1 MKEFRFGYED
11 GYIGSTYNLSGKLL
25 PLIGIRRGIERP
37 DKIIVNFSKDTKL
50 TEYEERN
57 LYAAKIALKQN
68 NQGVIYE
75 N

>member
-1 MKEFRFGYED
+1 MKEFRFGYAD
-11 GYIGSTYNLSGKLL
+11 GYIGSPYNLSGKLL

-37 DKIIVNFSKDTKL
+37 DKIIVNFSKATKL

-57 LYAAKIALKQN
+57 LYAAKVALNLN